1 MTVEELLQKESN
13 IAECVFFD
21 SDSKFVDFEFTRNYS
36 RLLFI
41 YGNKNVISYTK
52 APYFDG
58 NNQDSIKQYLSG
70 EKTPIL
76 YVLKITLDTE

>member
-1 MTVEELLQKESN
+1 MTVKELLHKESN

-21 SDSKFVDFEFTRNYS
+21 KSSRFVDFEFTRNYN

-52 APYFDG
+52 TPYFDG
-58 NNQDSIKQYLSG
+58 HNQDSIKQYLSG
-70 EKTPIL
+70 EKIPIL